1 MSAKRSPLSA
11 GRPSARSK
19 KETTLASLADTGT
32 TIRVNFDLP
41 TEAHRKLKI
50 YAARHG
56 KTVKD
61 LLTEYVTSLPED

>member
-1 MSAKRSPLSA
+1 MSTKTTTLSA

-41 TEAHRKLKI
+41 AQEHIKLKI
-50 YAARHG
+50 YAARRQ
-56 KTVKD
+56 KTVKE
-61 LLTEYVTSLPED
+61 LLSEYVASLPAE